1 MKKMK
6 EILRNTSIFMITVFL
21 ASCGGSTMQCNDV
34 EVTDLVSE
42 LAIDLYNEEN
52 DQIFVQGA
60 CNAFTNSMLALQGID
75 CSALQGSFVSE
86 VLYPDS
92 VIVSAVRTTSTTE
105 SGIQNCAAN
114 LEFVFNERDIAG
126 LVKNYYSKASTNND
140 IKTSMTD
147 SMTTAMAAF
156 MPTTKTTSGV
166 YDVQLTD
173 DGDNF
178 YVNLELAE
186 VPQL

>member
-1 MKKMK
+1 MR
-6 EILRNTSIFMITVFL
+6 EILRNISILMITVFL
-21 ASCGGSTMQCNDV
+21 ASCGGSTMQCNDE

-42 LAIDLYNEEN
+42 LAIDIYNEEN

-75 CSALQGSFVSE
+75 CSAFQGSFYSE

-105 SGIQNCAAN
+105 SGLQNCAAN

-126 LVKNYYSKASTNND
+126 LVKNYYSKASVSNE
-140 IKTSMTD
+140 IKTSMID
-147 SMTTAMAAF
+147 SMTTAMVSAY